1 MPRKYIPPNI
11 STPVSWKYVVWE
23 PSLKTK
29 SFRKLILKPEGL
41 SSNGFFLFESLLKTK
56 CFGTILEKLYH
67 FKVPK
72 KVKTG
77 EKCPKFQRF

>member
-1 MPRKYIPPNI
+1 MKR
-11 STPVSWKYVVWE
+11 
-23 PSLKTK
+23 
-29 SFRKLILKPEGL
+29 
-41 SSNGFFLFESLLKTK
+41 
-56 CFGTILEKLYH
+56 FGTILEKFYH